1 MILESAL
8 LCLAL
13 NVYHEAR
20 SEMIPGQYAVAQVTM
35 NRAGK
40 PSEVCKTVTAKRQFS
55 WTAKMVKHKD
65 GRFYL
70 KENGLPQDDYAW
82 QKAVRISEVVLAGGI
97 GDMTR
102 GGATYYHTK
111 DVAPVW
117 RHDLVKTVVLGKHIF
132 YRKA

>member
-55 WTAKMVKHKD
+55 WTTKMVKQKD

-70 KENGLPQDDYAW
+70 KDNGLPQDDYAW
-82 QKAVRISEVVLAGGI
+82 KKAVRISEVVLAGKI
-97 GDMTR
+97 GDFTH
-102 GGATYYHTK
+102 GGATFYHTK
-111 DVAPVW
+111 DARPVW
-117 RHDLVKTVVLGKHIF
+117 RHDLVKTAVLGKHIF